1 VIHGHSSHHPRPIEV
16 YRGRLILYG
25 CGDLINDYEG
35 ISFQERFDPSA
46 VCLYF
51 AHLSSETG
59 ALQQLEI
66 VPMQLRRLQLVHA
79 DAAARE
85 SLQALF
91 ESEARQL
98 GTRVQAQADGSWRLH
113 W

>member
-1 VIHGHSSHHPRPIEV
+1 MEV

-51 AHLSSETG
+51 ARISTETG

-79 DAAARE
+79 DTSARE

-91 ESEARQL
+91 ENEGQKF
-98 GTRVQAQADGSWRLH
+98 GTGVQAQADGSWQLR

>member
-1 VIHGHSSHHPRPIEV
+1 
-16 YRGRLILYG
+16 
-25 CGDLINDYEG
+25 

-51 AHLSSETG
+51 ARISTETG

-79 DAAARE
+79 DTSARE

-91 ESEARQL
+91 GNEGQKF
-98 GTRVQAQADGSWRLH
+98 GTGVQAQADGCWQLR